1 MKVQVAAFVLF
12 ATASLATPPPE
23 ITFTFDCSKPN
34 GKGARETCNTM
45 CFGLKCH
52 NIPNYFNF
60 DDPDQETKDERR
72 EKAGCGRN
80 NRCSKDPYGSGFECD
95 EFPFAM
101 SSQGSAGG
109 QINRCVPDQPDHKS
123 QGAQILQIQTNK
135 KYCNKRPGC
144 VFHLSFTNEGDY
156 KYCKK
161 DPDCTPDD
169 NLYTK
174 DGPITSGVAR
184 RASEGGRYMLASG
197 KTIFS
202 PSDLKIGT
210 LSLRHEAVNVTL
222 ERELMARGVFD
233 DEYDNNMEIVEDEV
247 IAKL

>member
-1 MKVQVAAFVLF
+1 MRRPDAAATTAAPKTPTAPALSATSFPSPCLPKAPRAVRSTAACLINPITNVLQPS
-12 ATASLATPPPE
+12 SLP
-23 ITFTFDCSKPN
+23 
-34 GKGARETCNTM
+34 
-45 CFGLKCH
+45 L
-52 NIPNYFNF
+52 
-60 DDPDQETKDERR
+60 DP
-72 EKAGCGRN
+72 
-80 NRCSKDPYGSGFECD
+80 S
-95 EFPFAM
+95 PFANEIAR
-101 SSQGSAGG
+101 SSA
-109 QINRCVPDQPDHKS
+109 

-197 KTIFS
+197 KTIC
-202 PSDLKIGT
+202 
-210 LSLRHEAVNVTL
+210 
-222 ERELMARGVFD
+222 
-233 DEYDNNMEIVEDEV
+233 
-247 IAKL
+247 KL